1 MTIGFA
7 ITCKGRAPHIKQTLP
22 RNLADNPSAKFILL
36 DYNSPDDLAS
46 YLLENHAR
54 DIASGR
60 LTVYSHIVDGPFRM
74 AHAKNMAHRLA
85 MREGSDILCNLDADN
100 FAPTVMTRHHG
111 PGTFAAYV
119 EAMFRNA
126 AYDHSMFGHPNM
138 FLWARMV
145 PGLMKRGVSGRI
157 AMTSRAFLLAGGY
170 DERFADWGPDDK
182 DMTMRLE
189 CLGFLPVEIEACF
202 LDAIHHKDKIRFKEY
217 PHARPAPGATSH
229 EGWMPNGHT
238 VVNYGNFGCGTVFR
252 NFDFAKPIELRPLPT
267 RIFGIGMQKT
277 ATTSLDAALQLLG
290 FDSAHWLDGKWAVA
304 ILREMCA
311 KGRSETLE
319 RHYALCDLPIAILFR
334 ELDRAYPGSKFILTV
349 RDEVDWLVSARDH
362 WSYEHN
368 EFRRD
373 WDKWPA
379 ADFIHRATYGQK
391 HFDAVVMLERYRR
404 HNCEVREF
412 FKNRPNDLLVMDMSR
427 GAGWKELCPF
437 VERWI
442 PKGTEYPRAYAA
454 Y

>member
-1 MTIGFA
+1 MTVAFA
-7 ITCKGRAPHIKQTLP
+7 STCKGRSQHIKQTLP

-46 YLLENHAR
+46 YVQANHAG
-54 DIASGR
+54 DIECGR
-60 LTVYSHIVDGPFRM
+60 LVYYSHMAAGPFRM
-74 AHAKNMAHRLA
+74 AHAKNMAHRCA
-85 MREGSDILCNLDADN
+85 MREGADILVNLDADN
-100 FAPTVMTRHHG
+100 LTGLGFAD
-111 PGTFAAYV
+111 YV
-119 EAMFRNA
+119 QDMFDLADR
-126 AYDHSMFGHPNM
+126 DRQMFGCPNI

-145 PGLMKRGVSGRI
+145 KGQMKRGVSGRI

-170 DERFADWGPDDK
+170 DERYADWGPDDK

-229 EGWMPNGHT
+229 EGWVPNGHT

-252 NFDFAKPIELRPLPT
+252 NFDFAKPIELRPLPA

-277 ATTSLDAALQLLG
+277 ATTSLGAALQLLG

-304 ILREMCA
+304 ILREVRA

-349 RDEVDWLVSARDH
+349 RDEVDWLVSTRDH

-368 EFRRD
+368 KFRPD

-404 HNCEVREF
+404 HNAEVREYF
-412 FKNRPNDLLVMDMSR
+412 RNRPDDLLVMDMSR

-437 VERWI
+437 VERPI
-442 PKGTEYPRAYAA
+442 PNSDYPRAYAA

>member
-36 DYNSPDDLAS
+36 DYNSPDDLAQ
-46 YLLENHAR
+46 YLLSAHSR
-54 DIASGR
+54 DIESGR
-60 LTVYSHIVDGPFRM
+60 LVVYSHMAQGPFRM
-74 AHAKNMAHRLA
+74 AHAKNLAHRLA
-85 MREGSDILCNLDADN
+85 MREGADILINLDADN
-100 FAPTVMTRHHG
+100 LTGLGFAD
-111 PGTFAAYV
+111 YV
-119 EAMFRNA
+119 HEMFDRAKYDRAMF
-126 AYDHSMFGHPNM
+126 GCPNI
-138 FLWARMV
+138 FLWARMIQ
-145 PGLMKRGVSGRI
+145 GKMKRGVSGRI

-182 DMTMRLE
+182 DMNVRLAR
-189 CLGFLPVEIEACF
+189 LGFLPVEIDSCY
-202 LDAIHHKDKIRFKEY
+202 LDAIHHKDKLRFKEY
-217 PHARPAPGATSH
+217 PHARPEPGANCDQFYQ
-229 EGWMPNGHT
+229 PNECT
-238 VVNYGNFGCGTVFR
+238 VANAGNFGCGVVYR
-252 NFDFAKPIELRPLPT
+252 NFDFSRPIELRPLPT

-277 ATTSLDAALQLLG
+277 ATTSLDCALKLLG

-304 ILREMCA
+304 ILREMRA

-319 RHYALCDLPIAILFR
+319 RHYALCDLPVAILFR

-368 EFRRD
+368 THRPD

-379 ADFIHRATYGQK
+379 ANIIHRATYGRTT
-391 HFDAVVMLERYRR
+391 FDAETFLARYKQ
-404 HNCEVREF
+404 HNAEVREYF
-412 FKNRPNDLLVMDMSR
+412 RDRPDNLLVMDMSR

-437 VERWI
+437 VEREI
-442 PKGTEYPRAYAA
+442 PKGEYPRAYSA

>member
-1 MTIGFA
+1 MIAFA
-7 ITCKGRAPHIKQTLP
+7 TTCKGRAQHIKQTLP

-46 YLLENHAR
+46 YLQANHAR
-54 DIASGR
+54 DIESGR
-60 LTVYSHIVDGPFRM
+60 LVVYSHMAQGPFRM

-85 MREGSDILCNLDADN
+85 MREGADILVNLDADN
-100 FAPTVMTRHHG
+100 VAPQVATKHHG
-111 PGTFAAYV
+111 SHGFDAYV
-119 EAMFRNA
+119 QAMFNQA
-126 AYDHSMFGHPNM
+126 KYDGAMFSLPHI

-145 PGLMKRGVSGRI
+145 RGKMKRGVSGRI

-170 DERFADWGPDDK
+170 DERYADWGPDDK
-182 DMTMRLE
+182 DMSVRLE
-189 CLGFLPVEIEACF
+189 RLGLLPVEIDACY

-217 PHARPAPGATSH
+217 PHARPAPGVTSH
-229 EGWMPNGHT
+229 ECYTPNGRT
-238 VVNYGNFGCGTVFR
+238 VVNFGNFGCGTVYR
-252 NFDFAKPIELRPLPT
+252 NFDFGCPVELRPLPT

-277 ATTSLDAALQLLG
+277 ATTSLDAALKLLG

-304 ILREMCA
+304 ILKEMRA

-319 RHYALCDLPIAILFR
+319 RHYALCDLPIAILFK

-368 EFRRD
+368 KFRRD

-391 HFDAVVMLERYRR
+391 AFDAQVFLARYRQ
-404 HNCEVREF
+404 HNCEIIEY
-412 FKNRPNDLLVMDMSR
+412 FKNRPNDLLVMDMTR
-427 GAGWKELCPF
+427 GAGWRELCGF
-437 VERWI
+437 VERPI
-442 PKGTEYPRAYAA
+442 PNQEYPRAYAA